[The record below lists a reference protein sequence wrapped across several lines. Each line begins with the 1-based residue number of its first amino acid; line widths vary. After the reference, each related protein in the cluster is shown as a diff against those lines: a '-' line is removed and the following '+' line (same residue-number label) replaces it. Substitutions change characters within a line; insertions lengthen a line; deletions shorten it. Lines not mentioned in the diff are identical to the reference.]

1 MGQVLNLGWS
11 TLTTQDQKLLQ
22 YVQTLLDLYLSSP
35 SASHECL
42 SCPFETMRAIVRQAS
57 NPPTDFLNTTAHTQE
72 VLAVRHRQLSYPVD
86 QKNTESA
93 PQHALDRH
101 ELLVRS
107 DPNI

>member
-42 SCPFETMRAIVRQAS
+42 SCPFET
-57 NPPTDFLNTTAHTQE
+57 NPPTDFLNATVHTQ
-72 VLAVRHRQLSYPVD
+72 VILAVRHRQPSYPVD
-86 QKNTESA
+86 QKDTESA
-93 PQHALDRH
+93 PQHALGRH
-101 ELLVRS
+101 ELLVHS
-107 DPNI
+107 DPNT

>member
-11 TLTTQDQKLLQ
+11 TMTIQDQKLLQ

-57 NPPTDFLNTTAHTQE
+57 NPPTDFLNTTAHTQ
-72 VLAVRHRQLSYPVD
+72 VILAVRHRQPSYPVD
-86 QKNTESA
+86 QKDTESA
-93 PQHALDRH
+93 PQHALGRH
-101 ELLVRS
+101 ELLVHS
-107 DPNI
+107 DPNT